1 MNDMKRLLSYA
12 GPYKRDMIFGAV
24 LVLVETC
31 FELFIPILISN
42 LIDIGVANGDIP
54 YIYRKGIQMGICAL
68 CALVTGILYA
78 HFAARATYGWGAE
91 IRKAEYEKMQQY
103 AFSNLD
109 HFAVSSLIT
118 RMTTDVTV
126 IQNMVSAGFR
136 PITRGPSLLIMGIG
150 LSFYMNPRLAFVFL
164 VCTPLLGF
172 ILSLIV
178 RRVAPMYTKLQ
189 SMVDRLNN
197 VVQEGLTAIRAVKA
211 FVRDEYEEGKFNE
224 VNTDLTAAS
233 EQTFHYAVL
242 NLPAFQ
248 GVMYT
253 AIVLILWFGGNMILK
268 KQLAVGNLTGF
279 LSYVMQVMNSMM
291 MIANVF
297 LLLTRSMASAHRIVE
312 VLDEK
317 IVLTSPEN
325 GVTEV
330 TEGSV
335 EFDNVS
341 FKYKEEA
348 KEYALS
354 DVTLKIKA
362 GQTVGILGGTGS
374 SKTTLVQLIPRL
386 YDTSRGTVRVGG
398 KDVRAYDLAALRDAV
413 NIILQK
419 NVLFS
424 GTVREN
430 LKWGNAD
437 ASDEEIWEAC
447 RAACADEFLNRM
459 PDGLDTVLEQGAS
472 NLSGG
477 QKQRLCIARALI
489 GKAKILIFDD
499 STSAV
504 DTATEKKI
512 REALAARKDV
522 TKIIIAQ
529 RVTSVMNTDQ
539 IIIYR
544 QLKSRSQNTSDG
556 VNRAVSSAI
565 HLLKLDQPRLCIRQ
579 ANLVNALLSKRFSVQ
594 DIDYGLIS
602 RLGVMTDAG
611 FQRSIFLYQFNYRVI
626 AATGNDMVKQ
636 IRLNLLFLL
645 SQRKF
650 SLFTPGS
657 RVILIQTPT
666 VHILLFTILI
676 NISVTIPPICT
687 LVFTFTQN
695 PVSIV
700 SSFFTHCNLSFQN
713 KESQTCSFI
722 LSQIRLSV

>member
-31 FELFIPILISN
+31 FELFIPILISD
-42 LIDIGVANGDIP
+42 LIDVGVANGDIP

-68 CALVTGILYA
+68 FALVTGILYA

-211 FVRDEYEEGKFNE
+211 FVRDEYEEDKFNE

-430 LKWGNAD
+430 LKWGNVD
-437 ASDEEIWEAC
+437 ASDKEIWEAC

-459 PDGLDTVLEQGAS
+459 PDGLDTMLYRDFDPHGVVI
-472 NLSGG
+472 SGG
-477 QKQRLCIARALI
+477 EAQKIAIARALYKNAPFLVLDEPTAALDPVSEYEVYRKFNAI
-489 GKAKILIFDD
+489 SGGKTALYISHRLASCRFCDEILVFSAGSIVQHGAHEALLQEKNGEYACLWHAQAQYYDD
-499 STSAV
+499 SLQ
-504 DTATEKKI
+504 KK
-512 REALAARKDV
+512 
-522 TKIIIAQ
+522 
-529 RVTSVMNTDQ
+529 
-539 IIIYR
+539 
-544 QLKSRSQNTSDG
+544 
-556 VNRAVSSAI
+556 
-565 HLLKLDQPRLCIRQ
+565 
-579 ANLVNALLSKRFSVQ
+579 
-594 DIDYGLIS
+594 
-602 RLGVMTDAG
+602 
-611 FQRSIFLYQFNYRVI
+611 
-626 AATGNDMVKQ
+626 
-636 IRLNLLFLL
+636 
-645 SQRKF
+645 
-650 SLFTPGS
+650 
-657 RVILIQTPT
+657 
-666 VHILLFTILI
+666 
-676 NISVTIPPICT
+676 
-687 LVFTFTQN
+687 N
-695 PVSIV
+695 PV
-700 SSFFTHCNLSFQN
+700 
-713 KESQTCSFI
+713 K
-722 LSQIRLSV
+722 